1 VINDG
6 VLHGVIGVISP
17 LDGSRVS
24 AEEIETVRQI
34 AQDAGPILA
43 RITEIEHLRRENREL
58 LDEKKSLDAAIQMR
72 SHLQANVAHELRTP
86 LAAIRGYARMILDG
100 RSGEIND
107 TQREYLRVV
116 TDNTNRLINIVSWMS
131 HVADLASQHFDL
143 STFDLRDVWTDCV
156 KSNQAAFDAKSINL
170 TQHIPADAFLIM
182 GDRRKF
188 AYVFNQLIVAAVR
201 FTDAAGQISAEFS
214 HGRNQ
219 EITVKV
225 SGSGSGIP
233 PETLNRIFDRSFN
246 AIPTA
251 PKSIADA
258 SDISLS
264 GVYDVVG
271 MHGGRMFVNSAAGKG
286 STFLFTLPA
295 VKFDGEE
302 KLA

>member
-1 VINDG
+1 MG
-6 VLHGVIGVISP
+6 PVLVRIV
-17 LDGSRVS
+17 
-24 AEEIETVRQI
+24 EIDR
-34 AQDAGPILA
+34 
-43 RITEIEHLRRENREL
+43 LRRENRQL

-107 TQREYLRVV
+107 TQKEYLRVV

-131 HVADLASQHFDL
+131 HVADLASQRFDIH
-143 STFDLRDVWTDCV
+143 TFDLRDVWTACV
-156 KSNQAAFDAKSINL
+156 KANQAAFDAKSISL
-170 TQHIPADAFLIM
+170 TQQIPTDAFVIM
-182 GDRRKF
+182 GDREKF
-188 AYVFNQLIVAAVR
+188 VYVFTQLLVAAVQ
-201 FTDAAGQISAEFS
+201 FTDAQGQIIAEFS
-214 HGRNQ
+214 HGRNR

-225 SGSGSGIP
+225 SGNGTGIP
-233 PETLNRIFDRSFN
+233 PETLNKIFDRSFN
-246 AIPTA
+246 AIPAA
-251 PKSIADA
+251 PKSLSDA
-258 SDISLS
+258 GEISLS